1 MNYIELFGIS
11 STGKSFIKDK
21 IYNNLKKKNHNV
33 LDPKIIIIKFF
44 LKNFKVSYFKKIK
57 LIILIIFYSKKMFK
71 MKSFLKR
78 KTNIKKKNNE
88 FIFSKSKKRTYHKL
102 IDMLGLNDDYFE
114 ILLILKKN
122 LILRKNIIYIILLKK
137 K

>member
-78 KTNIKKKNNE
+78 KTNIKKKNNK
-88 FIFSKSKKRTYHKL
+88 FIF
-102 IDMLGLNDDYFE
+102 
-114 ILLILKKN
+114 
-122 LILRKNIIYIILLKK
+122 
-137 K
+137 

>member
-44 LKNFKVSYFKKIK
+44 LNS
-57 LIILIIFYSKKMFK
+57 SA
-71 MKSFLKR
+71 
-78 KTNIKKKNNE
+78 
-88 FIFSKSKKRTYHKL
+88 FI
-102 IDMLGLNDDYFE
+102 
-114 ILLILKKN
+114 
-122 LILRKNIIYIILLKK
+122 
-137 K
+137 